1 MQGQYSRNKLVLRYF
16 HVISLLLFW
25 GSFSSV
31 YAEKLLWPD
40 LQTVAHTKGRPA
52 NKNDLSLHRAA
63 FVLKLKGVPA
73 GVPVKIDIPQYAIH
87 TDQATGVE
95 TPVVIIQAEHI
106 RKFIAYGYLNLR
118 TGAIKVTYPEEIKF
132 LGIKKPQITVFKNPQ
147 VKVFKD
153 PLK

>member
-1 MQGQYSRNKLVLRYF
+1 MQAQYSANKSLSFYFF
-16 HVISLLLFW
+16 HVFSLLLFA
-25 GSFSSV
+25 GFSNV
-31 YAEKLLWPD
+31 YAQKLVWPD
-40 LQTVAHTKGRPA
+40 LKKVSHTKGRAA

-73 GVPVKIDIPQYAIH
+73 GVPIKMVIPQYAIH

-132 LGIKKPQITVFKNPQ
+132 LGIKKPQIKVFKNP
-147 VKVFKD
+147 
-153 PLK
+153 LK